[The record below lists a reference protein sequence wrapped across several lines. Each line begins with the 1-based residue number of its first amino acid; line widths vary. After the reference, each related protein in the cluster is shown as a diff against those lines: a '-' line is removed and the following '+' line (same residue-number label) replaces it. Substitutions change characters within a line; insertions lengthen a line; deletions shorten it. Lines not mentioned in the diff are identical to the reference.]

1 MYQAY
6 AGELLNQKE
15 SENDSSVTAPVQH
28 PLDNATKRLVEA
40 LNRLENSLETLTPRE
55 EAGQAELFAHEN
67 NALRHE
73 RENLNSAISQLQFQ
87 YNDLHD
93 VASTIYGK
101 LDDSIRRLTQII
113 EN

>member
-15 SENDSSVTAPVQH
+15 SENDSSFVETMQH
-28 PLDNATKRLVEA
+28 PLDKATKRLVLA
-40 LNRLENSLETLTPRE
+40 LNRLEKSLENLAVKRDD
-55 EAGQAELFAHEN
+55 GQTELFAREN
-67 NALRHE
+67 NALREE
-73 RENLNSAISQLQFQ
+73 RENLNTAISQLQFQ